1 MINAS
6 EPKHQ
11 KLPRDKITPEYIAQ
25 IRALRR
31 ERHEREQRELELKQI
46 RTKFF
51 IKRPI
56 LYVPNKQEQRQQ
68 QKVAHD
74 NQFINIKI
82 MTYNTLA
89 QTLIRRTT
97 FPDSDDAIKWH
108 NRSKVLMREI
118 KYYHSDIL
126 CLQEVDKIQWERFWA
141 EALAEVD
148 YKGEFFTYPGKVHG
162 VAIAWNTEIFDE
174 NPVDV
179 IPLILD
185 KIIAGDNIRT
195 STRTRSVAL
204 IVALKFK
211 QTHTQPSISD
221 KPNGI
226 IVATTHL
233 FWHLFGTF
241 ERTRQCYI
249 ILEKLHHIRQ
259 RLIHSGLCKYWYTF
273 WTGDFNSQPCDP
285 PYLSITEKPIK
296 LTGRPKAIIECSTS
310 YQYSKR
316 RNGELS
322 NKSDSSDSEGNND
335 DEEDSIPDNQ
345 PTEPRPYT
353 YVATPE
359 QSTLVQKLLDLHNR
373 VPLKAVSLYGLGYHL
388 VHPENSNPSTTNSEP
403 QLSHISLKWE
413 GLLDYIFLVKP
424 WDPTNSEESSNQDII
439 ENVERDCHLHIKGYL
454 KMPLAEEM
462 PHHTEPHAGE
472 YPSDHLAMMCDL
484 ELEL

>member
-1 MINAS
+1 MNNVS

-25 IRALRR
+25 IRELRR
-31 ERHEREQRELELKQI
+31 ERHEREQRELELKQL

-56 LYVPNKQEQRQQ
+56 LYIPNKQQGNGDN
-68 QKVAHD
+68 HD
-74 NQFINIKI
+74 GKCIDIKI

-97 FPDSDDAIKWH
+97 FPDSDEAIKWH

-141 EALAEVD
+141 AALAEVD

-162 VAIAWNTEIFDE
+162 VAIAWNTTIFDE
-174 NPVDV
+174 TPIDV
-179 IPLILD
+179 IPLTLD
-185 KIIAGDNIRT
+185 KIIAGDDIRT

-211 QTHTQPSISD
+211 QNHADSISN
-221 KPNGI
+221 KPNGV

-249 ILEKLHHIRQ
+249 ILEKLYNIRQ
-259 RLIHSGLCKYWYTF
+259 KLINSELCKYWYTF

-285 PYLSITEKPIK
+285 PYLSITEKPVI
-296 LTGRPKAIIECSTS
+296 LTGRPKAIIECSLS
-310 YQYSKR
+310 YRYSKR
-316 RNGELS
+316 RNGDLF
-322 NKSDSSDSEGNND
+322 DSSDSNSSEGENGN
-335 DEEDSIPDNQ
+335 EEESTFANQ

-353 YVATPE
+353 YDATPE
-359 QSTLVQKLLDLHNR
+359 QSALVKKLIDLHNKI
-373 VPLKAVSLYGLGYHL
+373 PLKAISLYGIGYHL
-388 VHPENSNPSTTNSEP
+388 VHPENSNPSTTNGEP
-403 QLSHISLKWE
+403 QLSHRSLKWE
-413 GLLDYIFLVKP
+413 GLLDYIFLIKP
-424 WDPTNSEESSNQDII
+424 WDPDNSGGSNIQDTI
-439 ENVERDCHLHIKGYL
+439 ETIERDCHLHIKGYL
-454 KMPLAEEM
+454 KMPLPEDM
-462 PHHTEPHAGE
+462 PHHTEPHTGE
-472 YPSDHLAMMCDL
+472 YPSDHLAMMCEV